1 MPAIKKMHAIKSFL
15 DTFLFINMQI
25 FFVFV
30 SSYDPNDTIIGDHL
44 IKHGD
49 GIKDIAFEVE
59 QLDNIVKVRA
69 RLFCN
74 RD

>member
-1 MPAIKKMHAIKSFL
+1 MHSIKSFS

-25 FFVFV
+25 FLVFV
-30 SSYDPNDTIIGDHL
+30 SAYDPNDTIIGDHL